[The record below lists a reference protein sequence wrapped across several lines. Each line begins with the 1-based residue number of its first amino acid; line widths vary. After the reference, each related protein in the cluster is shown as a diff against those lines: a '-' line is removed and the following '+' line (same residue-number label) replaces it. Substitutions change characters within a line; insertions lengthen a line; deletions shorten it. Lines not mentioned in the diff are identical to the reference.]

1 VTAADETTTVEQLQA
16 ELQEIRALYAASQER
31 ERATAGILR
40 SLASA
45 PAESQ
50 RVLDDLVAAASS
62 LLHSDF
68 VILHQHHGDGL
79 RTVAFHGAQAERF
92 ISAMRG
98 AGASL
103 PSVNRDGISG
113 RAFADRQTIHVPDL
127 LSVVDTEFPASREAA
142 HIGGS
147 RAQVAVPLLRGGEA
161 MGVLSVLRF
170 EPGPFAEEQIR
181 LLETFADQAVIAIE
195 NARLFQEVEQRNT
208 DLQASNRQVTEAL
221 EQQTATA
228 EILRVI
234 ATSPTDAQPVLDAI
248 AESAMRLSRSPGA
261 AVSIRENDFI
271 RIVATAGRGSNYRVG
286 ELLDASF
293 RMPGHVATREGR
305 TIHIPDRSTP
315 AFRDEFPD
323 ANSGPFASL
332 HVPLIAQSASIGN
345 ITVGRDVA
353 VPFSPREIALLETF
367 ADQAVIAIEN
377 ARLFQEVGQR
387 NADLQ
392 ESNRQVT
399 EALEQQNVT
408 AEVLRVI
415 ASSPTDLDAVLAAI
429 VQSTAALCEAGDVVI
444 WRTDGD
450 RLRLVAAFGSV
461 PRQALGE
468 YLPAGP
474 GSVGGL
480 AIVEGRTVHVSD
492 VMAEPGDRFPVT
504 RALAERVGFRSLVAT
519 PLLRQGT
526 PIGTL
531 VLRRTEAIPFSDTQ
545 IRLLEMFADQAV
557 IAIENARLFEALEQR
572 NADLQ
577 ESNRQVTEA
586 LEQQTA
592 TAEVLR
598 VIASSPTN
606 VDAVFERLLRSALA
620 LCGDADDVSAILLVE
635 GQTLVVATM
644 SGPPITVNQML
655 SSFPMPIHQASLNG
669 RAILEQTAQY
679 TSDRS
684 EDPKFPPHRLGF
696 RSELAVPL
704 LRDGVPIG
712 TITISRRIVAPF
724 TSRQLELVQTFANQA
739 VIAVEN
745 ARLFEGLQEANAQL
759 AEASRHKSQFLANM
773 SHELRTPL
781 NAIIGYSE
789 MLQEEAEEIG
799 EEAFIPDL
807 QKVNAAGKHLLGLIN
822 DILDLSKIEAGRMD
836 LYLETFEVGQLIR
849 DVQAIV
855 QPLVEKNGNALVVIC
870 PDDLGSMHADQ
881 TKLRQ
886 TLFNLLSNAAKFTEG
901 GSIALRVAR
910 EEAPPPAPLPT
921 AVERGNPSDVL
932 PSPSQWGG
940 AGGGAIT
947 FAVSDTGIG
956 MTEEQLSRL
965 FEAFSQAEASTRS
978 KYGGTGLGLAIS
990 RHFCRLMGGDL
1001 TVESTYGHGSTFT
1014 VRLPVEVSGA

>member
-1 VTAADETTTVEQLQA
+1 MTAADETTTVEQLQA

-781 NAIIGYSE
+781 NAILGYTELIIDETYGDVPLKIKEVLERVERS
-789 MLQEEAEEIG
+789 G
-799 EEAFIPDL
+799 R
-807 QKVNAAGKHLLGLIN
+807 HLLALIN
-822 DILDLSKIEAGRMD
+822 DVLDLSKIEAGQLSLGLSDYAIKDVVQTVVIAVESLASEKKLELVVDVASD
-836 LYLETFEVGQLIR
+836 LPAGRGDQRRLTQVLLN
-849 DVQAIV
+849 
-855 QPLVEKNGNALVVIC
+855 LVGNAI
-870 PDDLGSMHADQ
+870 
-881 TKLRQ
+881 
-886 TLFNLLSNAAKFTEG
+886 KFTDTG
-901 GSIALRVAR
+901 RVAVR
-910 EEAPPPAPLPT
+910 AVGNDGSYLVSVTDSGPGIAPEDQQKIFEEFQQ
-921 AVERGNPSDVL
+921 VDNSN
-932 PSPSQWGG
+932 
-940 AGGGAIT
+940 
-947 FAVSDTGIG
+947 
-956 MTEEQLSRL
+956 
-965 FEAFSQAEASTRS
+965 TR
-978 KYGGTGLGLAIS
+978 KKGGTGLGLAIA
-990 RHFCRLMGGDL
+990 RRIIEMHGGRLW
-1001 TVESTYGHGSTFT
+1001 VESTLGQGSTFSFSVPIRVERRRRAVT
-1014 VRLPVEVSGA
+1014 VPVDRRKAVAS